1 MIRMNRGIL
10 LAAVLV
16 LGAGCASMPPVAGT
30 PIADVGDLVG
40 TWAGTVT
47 PGDLPF
53 YLTINPGG
61 TLTAPWGPNMTWG
74 PVTTRH
80 GQATFEVQPGASE
93 GSIPLY
99 DEGGT
104 RRLVLHDRGAA
115 CKGEGG
121 PQGKPP

>member
-16 LGAGCASMPPVAGT
+16 LGAGCASMPPVAGA

-61 TLTAPWGPNMTWG
+61 TLTAAWGPNMTWG
-74 PVTTRH
+74 TVTTRD
-80 GQATFEVQPGASE
+80 GQATFEMQPGAYE
-93 GSIPLY
+93 GSIRLY

-104 RRLVLHDRGAA
+104 RRLVLDDQWAA
-115 CKGEGG
+115 FNAQVS
-121 PQGKPP
+121 PQ